1 MRDRLQ
7 TYAQLA
13 EIIGGVAIIVSLIFV
28 GLEVRQSNKLVATDS
43 LREGTHRFVMEYSN
57 AFGTE
62 ESTAFMRKA
71 TNNFHELDKD
81 EQGRFFAII
90 MGFVA
95 AFDNI
100 YNQYEAGT
108 LREDVFASISIAYY
122 GLIGMPGVQALFA
135 ENDLDIPP
143 YLLDY
148 STIELLVGESD
159 RFSNPFEFLN
169 E

>member
-13 EIIGGVAIIVSLIFV
+13 EIVGGIAIIVSLIFV
-28 GLEVRQSNKLVATDS
+28 GLEVRQSNTLVATDS
-43 LREGTHRFVMEYSN
+43 LREGTHRFVTEYSN

-81 EQGRFFAII
+81 EQGRFFAIV

-100 YNQYEAGT
+100 YNQYNAGT

-122 GLIGMPGVQALFA
+122 GLIGMPGVQAMLA
-135 ENDLDIPP
+135 ENFLELPP

-148 STIELLVGESD
+148 SSIELLAGESEK
-159 RFSNPFEFLN
+159 FSRPFAFLN

>member
-13 EIIGGVAIIVSLIFV
+13 EIVGGVAIIISLIFV
-28 GLEVRQSNKLVATDS
+28 GFEVRQSNTLVATDS
-43 LREGTHRFVMEYSN
+43 LREGTHRFVTEYSN

-71 TNNFHELDKD
+71 TNNYHDLDKD

-100 YNQYEAGT
+100 YNQYDTGT
-108 LREDVFASISIAYY
+108 LREDVFMSISRAYY
-122 GLIGMPGVQALFA
+122 GLIGLPGVQAL
-135 ENDLDIPP
+135 LDGNPLAIPP

-148 STIELLVGESD
+148 NAVDLLASQD
-159 RFSNPFEFLN
+159 NIFNSPFEFL
-169 E
+169 EE